1 MREILHLGKT
11 NFHLKISNIWMKIY
25 EYIRWGNKTLSRKVP
40 FTVIL
45 INLENNFLYKLLWG
59 KLCSRCSILLG
70 KGWRKHSTV
79 IARHVQNEMKLVFF
93 LFLFFFYSV
102 NKCNQDNEK
111 YILRS
116 TGIFRCCL
124 PLSYVSFV

>member
-1 MREILHLGKT
+1 M
-11 NFHLKISNIWMKIY
+11 NISDGVTKPSV
-25 EYIRWGNKTLSRKVP
+25 ER

-45 INLENNFLYKLLWG
+45 IDLENNFLYKLLWG
-59 KLCSRCSILLG
+59 TLCSRCSILLG
-70 KGWRKHSTV
+70 KGWGKHSTV
-79 IARHVQNEMKLVFF
+79 IDRYVQNEKLVFF
-93 LFLFFFYSV
+93 FFFFYSV

-124 PLSYVSFV
+124 PLYYVSFV